1 MKILASIRSYLDVN
15 EQLRRTNAELE
26 TVNKRI
32 QNENVEL
39 LQRIDDV
46 QISLDLA
53 LCNLEHQTAENKR
66 VTQLA
71 QSRSE
76 RLNVAREEIDRLN
89 GRLTA
94 TEAQLI
100 SEQQHSARLGETL
113 ETVQAA
119 ADKQIETLQAQRDEL
134 TGQVEELNAQ
144 VALLKSGKRSE
155 EHT

>member
-94 TEAQLI
+94 TEAQ
-100 SEQQHSARLGETL
+100 
-113 ETVQAA
+113 
-119 ADKQIETLQAQRDEL
+119 
-134 TGQVEELNAQ
+134 
-144 VALLKSGKRSE
+144 RSE
-155 EHT
+155 ERRGGKECRSR